1 MDEQIRQRA
10 RTLRKRQTDAERC
23 LWGHLRGHRLMG
35 LKFKRQ
41 VVIGDYIVDFVCHAR
56 RLIIELDGGQ
66 HMDNATYDEARTC
79 WLNAQGYQVLRFWN
93 HEVLLQGE
101 AILEDIFMWPEQ
113 EQPSPPAPLP

>member
-1 MDEQIRQRA
+1 MQSVVYG
-10 RTLRKRQTDAERC
+10 
-23 LWGHLRGHRLMG
+23 GHLRGHRLMG

-66 HMDNATYDEARTC
+66 HMDNGTYDEARTC

-113 EQPSPPAPLP
+113 EQPSAPAPLP